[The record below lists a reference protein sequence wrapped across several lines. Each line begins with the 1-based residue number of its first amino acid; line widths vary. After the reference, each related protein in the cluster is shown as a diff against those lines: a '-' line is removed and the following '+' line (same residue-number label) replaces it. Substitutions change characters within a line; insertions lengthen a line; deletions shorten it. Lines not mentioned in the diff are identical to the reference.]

1 MARSPNSVQ
10 RGRLLA
16 YSPAI
21 QRAQRFGG
29 HSDRVHTADTASH
42 GDHGG
47 KRRLDTGTR
56 RTPNAERRTPNAER
70 RTPNAERRT
79 PNAER
84 DTRHRSFL

>member
-1 MARSPNSVQ
+1 
-10 RGRLLA
+10 LA
-16 YSPAI
+16 GTA
-21 QRAQRFGG
+21 GE
-29 HSDRVHTADTASH
+29 VHTAGTASH

-47 KRRLDTGTR
+47 KTTLNLTSAACTHNAER

-84 DTRHRSFL
+84 HLTR